1 MSAPLLQS
9 ATYNLATGALT
20 LVFDVATNFVGPV
33 GAISYQRTT
42 TSQLS
47 SIAGAPS
54 GQGGLTLVFT
64 VQAGS
69 FTQLSDGTLSF
80 GAGVFESVVGSTSN
94 AARSGYY
101 VTLVGGPAT
110 TSGVPTIGTYD
121 EFVSV
126 YKTNAEP
133 LVGGASQSQ
142 IQFFLDCVNHAVVR
156 YCGVQFCNTAGT
168 QQTFT
173 EYLDGNGSHTIRVKN
188 PPIGTVTSITVYDA
202 AGDADVLD
210 SDTYRYNAQGTIEK
224 TAFGTSLFA
233 YTENGE
239 VLPGVTV
246 GDTSQFPE
254 GFQNVKVI
262 YTGGYT
268 TAPADLRMAVYE
280 IVDECLY
287 RAGVRGTDKAPSI
300 DELVKARAYR
310 LKPFER
316 ITI

>member
-20 LVFDVATNFVGPV
+20 LVFDVATNFVGLT
-33 GAISYQRTT
+33 GALSYQRTT
-42 TSQLS
+42 TSQLTNT
-47 SIAGAPS
+47 AATPT
-54 GQGGLTLVFT
+54 GQGTTTLVFAVT
-64 VQAGS
+64 TGS

-80 GAGVFESVVGSTSN
+80 STVFESAVGATPCT
-94 AARSGYY
+94 ARSGYY

-188 PPIGTVTSITVYDA
+188 PPIGTVTSVTVYDA